1 MQLKTRRLK
10 LLILLFLAVLF
21 FPTVQA
27 RMEQV
32 VTERGIVQSLQI
44 SGLNI
49 TYLSGKNA
57 DGQTP
62 VFNMS
67 IGEITVEN
75 TNPHPVNLRYTPE
88 ETFFTGHRFE
98 FGTLIKNVYV
108 EPPVHPIVR
117 AGSNNLITF
126 NLPPGGKIHISRRD
140 LMDLF
145 QQLGRQYFLDGRVCS
160 RFESTVWIKAQAY
173 PLKFGPHC
181 FTVDLQRD
189 WEAEEKRY
197 LQFFLDRDKAR

>member
-1 MQLKTRRLK
+1 MQLKTRGLK

-32 VTERGIVQSLQI
+32 VTERAIVQSLQI

-57 DGQTP
+57 DRQTP

-75 TNPHPVNLRYTPE
+75 TNPHPVNLRW
-88 ETFFTGHRFE
+88 
-98 FGTLIKNVYV
+98 
-108 EPPVHPIVR
+108 
-117 AGSNNLITF
+117 AS
-126 NLPPGGKIHISRRD
+126 
-140 LMDLF
+140 
-145 QQLGRQYFLDGRVCS
+145 
-160 RFESTVWIKAQAY
+160 
-173 PLKFGPHC
+173 
-181 FTVDLQRD
+181 
-189 WEAEEKRY
+189 
-197 LQFFLDRDKAR
+197 